1 MGSVIL
7 VFAFAMSL
15 VIDFVE
21 KKMKPQDELKDALEE
36 KKVVTKPE

>member
-21 KKMKPQDELKDALEE
+21 KKMKPQDDLKDTLD
-36 KKVVTKPE
+36 KKNVVTKPE